1 LNIEDFFKRFILQPL
16 EPEHKSNFLKIPYAY
31 RLIATGLGSGY
42 SPFAPGTAG
51 SVVGIALY
59 IPFTFLP
66 QAVLLVATILVFII
80 GTIASA
86 KVEKALGEDPSV
98 VVVDEVVGMWVS
110 LLFIPFSFRAVL
122 FAFFFFRIFDIFK
135 PPPARE
141 SEALKNGLGIM
152 TDDVIA
158 GVYANLVTRILL
170 LFIVKN
176 TIF

>member
-1 LNIEDFFKRFILQPL
+1 M
-16 EPEHKSNFLKIPYAY
+16 EPEHKSNFDKIPYAY

-42 SPFAPGTAG
+42 SPLAPGTAG
-51 SVVGIALY
+51 SLVGIALY

-66 QAVLLVATILVFII
+66 HTVLLLATVLVFII
-80 GTIASA
+80 GTIAAA
-86 KVEKALGEDPSV
+86 KVENVLGDDPSV

-110 LLFIPFSFRAVL
+110 LLFIPFSIRAVL
-122 FAFFFFRIFDIFK
+122 FAFLLFRIFDIFK

-158 GVYANLVTRILL
+158 GVYANVATRGLL
-170 LFIVKN
+170 LFIVKD